1 MPFTVT
7 DQQAVSGI
15 IGGGVERPNL
25 VNSNI
30 RVSNP
35 TVGTGGQSLDV
46 KAFAL
51 PTAFTLGNAPRNVG
65 TGPRQSI
72 INASLFKTFKLYEGW
87 NLQFRTEMF
96 NVPNHPVFGQPNTA
110 FGNAAFGKITTT
122 AGVYAPR
129 QIQFA
134 LKLLF

>member
-1 MPFTVT
+1 LP
-7 DQQAVSGI
+7 
-15 IGGGVERPNL
+15 
-25 VNSNI
+25 
-30 RVSNP
+30 
-35 TVGTGGQSLDV
+35 
-46 KAFAL
+46 AL
-51 PTAFTLGNAPRNVG
+51 YTLGNAPRNVG
-65 TGPRQSI
+65 VGPNQSI
-72 INASLFKTFKLYEGW
+72 INASIFKTFKLHEGW

-110 FGNAAFGKITTT
+110 FGNANFGRITST